1 MKKTFPKI
9 EKLEARLDT
18 KASQL
23 AKMRQDFL
31 SPEDNPIDNWLEL
44 AVVCVTIFGL
54 GTLAVSI
61 FQALM

>member
-9 EKLEARLDT
+9 EEMEARLAA
-18 KASQL
+18 KASRL
-23 AKMRQDFL
+23 EKMRRDFL
-31 SPEDNPIDNWLEL
+31 SPEDNPIDNWLEI

-61 FQALM
+61 FQALV